1 MLIRLAWRNIW
12 RNKKRSIITITAI
25 VIAVFLAI
33 LMRSMQLGMYD
44 NMIQN
49 VVGSYT
55 GHVQLHSNGFW
66 EEQTIDNAFVY
77 NDSLIQKIKKTEDV
91 AGTTKRIQSGC
102 LSSYG
107 DLSKFVFVTGIEPKK
122 EQLLTDWNKR
132 LIDGQLLQTNSN
144 SVNVG
149 KGIAKYYNL
158 KIGDTLIFIGQGYH
172 GMQAVGAY
180 PVSGILD
187 MKNPNL
193 NNTSV
198 FMSLPK
204 AQDFLSANNLM
215 THLVINKKQYSE
227 EADIVA
233 TIKKQLNQDYEIM
246 SWQEMMPEIETI
258 IQADSAGGLIM
269 IFILYMIITFG
280 IFGTVLMMTQERKYE
295 FGVVISIGMKK
306 TKLMVAMVY
315 ETIFL
320 SAIGILLGIVLS
332 RPIVLYFYNN
342 PLEFPSDQVE
352 MMENQGFEAVIPF
365 MSSYDIPITHGLI
378 IFFISLII
386 CFYPILTIYKLNPI
400 KAMKR

>member
-55 GHVQLHSNGFW
+55 GHVQVHSNGFW

-77 NDSLIQKIKKTEDV
+77 NDSLIQKIKKTEYV

-132 LIDGQLLQTNSN
+132 LIDGQLLETNSN

-342 PLEFPSDQVE
+342 PLEFPTDQVE

>member
-55 GHVQLHSNGFW
+55 GHVQVHSNGFW

-342 PLEFPSDQVE
+342 PLEFPTDQVE

-386 CFYPILTIYKLNPI
+386 CFYPILTIYNLNPI

>member
-49 VVGSYT
+49 VVGSYS
-55 GHVQLHSNGFW
+55 GHVQVHSNGFW
-66 EEQTIDNAFVY
+66 EEQTIDNAFEY

-187 MKNPNL
+187 MKSPNL

-215 THLVINKKQYSE
+215 THLVINKKQYSK

-295 FGVVISIGMKK
+295 FGVVISIGMRK

-320 SAIGILLGIVLS
+320 SAIGILLGIALS

-342 PLEFPSDQVE
+342 PLEFPTDQVE

>member
-55 GHVQLHSNGFW
+55 GHVQVHSNGFW
-66 EEQTIDNAFVY
+66 EEQTIDNAFVC

-320 SAIGILLGIVLS
+320 SAIGILLGIALS

-342 PLEFPSDQVE
+342 PLEFPTDQVE